1 MLSAGNSASVTGR
14 GTTSSE
20 TNMDNYKIILP
31 RLPTGNV
38 VLNTVFLHA
47 DLKGR
52 PYRAPDFR
60 DALARVINLRDVLCI
75 GQYQMSHVWMLTCV
89 SNSVKQKLVQ
99 LEHITVKGL
108 KCMVFDPETRNIKMK
123 LLWVPRHLDNRR
135 ISEALEPFGTTQSV
149 AREMWRCPG
158 MDHMETG
165 AREVSLT
172 LKDGVSVADIP
183 HMMDIYGSQCLVLVP
198 GRPPLCLRCN
208 RIGHVRRQCRTPR
221 CTECRRYGH
230 TAERCVMTYADKLR
244 QGHELPTD
252 EDVSAH
258 VMDVTE
264 VVDASGEVN
273 QPVLAG
279 PPEAV
284 PTNPAAGK
292 SEQVEPHTVPPGQVI
307 SGSTSDEQGEPIG
320 MDSATPIDALEEDHA
335 SVPLPASDD
344 ERSDLSPGDVGDDA
358 SVTCPMEIASSSW
371 ADAVALPDDVPG
383 GSSGPMKRPAPVDG
397 EKASI
402 AGKKQAST
410 VLDSSDA
417 AVLASGFV
425 PLAGSKKPGKV
436 LSSKAIRKGG
446 LSGGDKDT

>member
-1 MLSAGNSASVTGR
+1 MLSAGNSASVTDR
-14 GTTSSE
+14 GTTSPE

-165 AREVSLT
+165 APEVSLT
-172 LKDGVSVADIP
+172 LKDGVSVAA
-183 HMMDIYGSQCLVLVP
+183 Y
-198 GRPPLCLRCN
+198 
-208 RIGHVRRQCRTPR
+208 RT
-221 CTECRRYGH
+221 
-230 TAERCVMTYADKLR
+230 
-244 QGHELPTD
+244 
-252 EDVSAH
+252 
-258 VMDVTE
+258 
-264 VVDASGEVN
+264 
-273 QPVLAG
+273 
-279 PPEAV
+279 
-284 PTNPAAGK
+284 
-292 SEQVEPHTVPPGQVI
+292 
-307 SGSTSDEQGEPIG
+307 
-320 MDSATPIDALEEDHA
+320 
-335 SVPLPASDD
+335 
-344 ERSDLSPGDVGDDA
+344 
-358 SVTCPMEIASSSW
+358 
-371 ADAVALPDDVPG
+371 
-383 GSSGPMKRPAPVDG
+383 
-397 EKASI
+397 
-402 AGKKQAST
+402 
-410 VLDSSDA
+410 
-417 AVLASGFV
+417 
-425 PLAGSKKPGKV
+425 
-436 LSSKAIRKGG
+436 
-446 LSGGDKDT
+446 